1 MPENNDNNYQLII
14 SKDDMPH
21 FKNILLSSLNS
32 CTYLSKRG
40 KRIAQKILK
49 DEFNIDVNIS
59 STGGH
64 R

>member
-1 MPENNDNNYQLII
+1 MQGNNDNNYQI
-14 SKDDMPH
+14 SKEDMPY

-32 CTYLSKRG
+32 CTYLSKQE

-49 DEFNIDVNIS
+49 NEFNIDVNIN

-64 R
+64 K